1 MRPDQITTSRSD
13 TSLDREI
20 EAMLSVEPS
29 PDFVSRVRTRIA
41 DMAPPSWT
49 MGLNVGWTSL
59 AAGSVVVAVVV
70 AVVVSRPHEVV
81 QPEALARIARTSMQV
96 DSPSDDLP
104 APPRVNSAKSPER
117 HEPRV
122 SKAAY
127 REPQLLINPEEAA
140 AIRRFL
146 GNPQPARTELSLV
159 TIEPQPLPMEAE
171 ALRRFLASPQPE
183 RVELS
188 LMTIEPKPL
197 PEFTFTPLPVFDP
210 KVVLQGDY
218 K

>member
-1 MRPDQITTSRSD
+1 MKPD

-41 DMAPPSWT
+41 GTPVSGWT
-49 MGLNVGWTSL
+49 MGLNIGWSSL
-59 AAGSVVVAVVV
+59 AAGSVVVAVFV
-70 AVVVSRPHEVV
+70 AVVISKPHENV
-81 QPEALARIARTSMQV
+81 QPEAMLPVARTSILV

-104 APPRVNSAKSPER
+104 VPPRVNTAKSPER
-117 HEPRV
+117 HKPRV
-122 SKAAY
+122 SNAAY
-127 REPQLLINPEEAA
+127 REPQMLINPKEAA
-140 AIRRFL
+140 AIR
-146 GNPQPARTELSLV
+146 Q
-159 TIEPQPLPMEAE
+159 
-171 ALRRFLASPQPE
+171 FLASPQPE

-188 LMTIEPKPL
+188 LMKIEPQPL
-197 PEFTFTPLPVFDP
+197 PEFTFTPLPIFAP